1 MEQQV
6 KRRPFSGPALA
17 WRCIFILQDE
27 PAAIYRAQTLR
38 FGYRNVPCVCRFL
51 AIGVSLLFN
60 LAMRCDQQMTTAL
73 DMTLRQG
80 DFYPAPVCGG

>member
-38 FGYRNVPCVCRFL
+38 FGYRNVPCVCRFWQSGFHCYSTWRC
-51 AIGVSLLFN
+51 GVTSK
-60 LAMRCDQQMTTAL
+60 
-73 DMTLRQG
+73 
-80 DFYPAPVCGG
+80 